1 MSTPPPPSQPPSGG
15 FGAPQDPPPGGFGA
29 PTPPAG
35 PPAPPA
41 GPPAPAQQP
50 AAPPAYGYPQTGP
63 GYGYPQQPGTPPPYG
78 APGAPSSFGSAG
90 APAPA
95 AQGPTGGGN
104 DKRTQLM
111 IVGAALL
118 AIVLIVGGG
127 LWYASGDGGGDGRK
141 DTADS
146 GPDKPGDDKSQPG
159 AGGSEKVPA
168 NVKSKI
174 LVNQPSPTP
183 DEMVQVPGS
192 WLTDSTYVK
201 SDVYKIVGY
210 NVVDGGKKWEV
221 PLPGELCGASR
232 HVTDN
237 KTAVIFRPTKP
248 TPEVKYPACTEV
260 GVVDLNAG
268 KLLWTG
274 QAKGATSGDKP
285 VSYYEVTVSGQ
296 TVAAG
301 GPSGGAAWSL
311 ADGKSLWL
319 PKVDGEGCRDVGYG
333 GGEALA
339 VIRRCGQSSNQTLYA
354 QALDPNTGA
363 PQYSYKLSAGIE
375 TAGIVST
382 KPLIVSADVGK
393 TAKNASGVSDLFV
406 IDGAG
411 QLKTHISLSSGTFG
425 GECHTEVERCSGMI
439 VGNGKLYLP
448 SYEHQ
453 GKDAYGKTNEL
464 LSFDL
469 ETGKQTTDRADAGER
484 YKLYPLRMDGSNVI
498 AYKEPPYDKGGQVV
512 SIDGKTMKE
521 TVLMENPSDKT
532 TQRIETAY
540 SPNYHEYRYHNGK
553 LFLART
559 SVKKPYSATSDPE
572 FIFTSFTAS

>member
-41 GPPAPAQQP
+41 GPPAQPPAG
-50 AAPPAYGYPQTGP
+50 APPAYGYPQTGP
-63 GYGYPQQPGTPPPYG
+63 GYGYPQQPGTPPPFG
-78 APGAPSSFGSAG
+78 APGTPPPYG

-95 AQGPTGGGN
+95 AQGPGGGGN

-127 LWYASGDGGGDGRK
+127 LWYASGDGDGGRK

-146 GPDKPGDDKSQPG
+146 GPAKPGDDKSQPG
-159 AGGSEKVPA
+159 AGGSEKVPS
-168 NVKSKI
+168 NVKSKV

-183 DEMVQVPGS
+183 DDMVQVPGS

-210 NVVDGGKKWEV
+210 NLVDGGKKWEV

-237 KTAVIFRPTKP
+237 KTAVIFRPAKP
-248 TPEVKYPACTEV
+248 TPEVKYPSCTEV
-260 GVVDLNAG
+260 GVIDLAAG

-406 IDGAG
+406 IDGGG

-453 GKDAYGKTNEL
+453 GKDPYGKTNEL

-540 SPNYHEYRYHNGK
+540 SPNYHEYRYGNGK

-572 FIFTSFTAS
+572 FLFTSFTAS